1 MEKRTFCILDFP
13 TKGEKYGNF
22 KGLYPS
28 NAAQKAFEK
37 LSKELNF
44 IDNQDGKK
52 YLVFHLQD
60 INSKQIYKYI
70 GTIVILKNPIEIN
83 HQDKTI
89 KINHR
94 IIVAKFDKDM
104 EKVFIRK

>member
-28 NAAQKAFEK
+28 NAAQKSFWKIIQKNLILLIIKKEK
-37 LSKELNF
+37 N
-44 IDNQDGKK
+44 N
-52 YLVFHLQD
+52 LVFHIQD

-70 GTIVILKNPIEIN
+70 GTIVILKKYQIEIN
-83 HQDKTI
+83 
-89 KINHR
+89 
-94 IIVAKFDKDM
+94 
-104 EKVFIRK
+104 